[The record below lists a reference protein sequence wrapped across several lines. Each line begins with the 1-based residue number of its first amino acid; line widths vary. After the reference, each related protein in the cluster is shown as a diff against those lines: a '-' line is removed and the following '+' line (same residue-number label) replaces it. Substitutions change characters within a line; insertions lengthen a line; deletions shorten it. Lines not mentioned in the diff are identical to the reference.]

1 VKKIIVKLALL
12 TGMFITYKSFVP
24 VLTNQVA
31 LTQMDNSTSS
41 YSTFALYQNMS
52 PFGWFTIVCF
62 GTAMFLPELKK
73 LKMKVGK

>member
-1 VKKIIVKLALL
+1 VNKIIIKLALL
-12 TGMFITYKSFVP
+12 TVILITYKSFTP

-41 YSTFALYQNMS
+41 YTAFSLYQNMS
-52 PFGWFTIVCF
+52 PFGWLTFVCF